1 MADQGLSTYLTEWR
15 KAEDKFY
22 GAALSAPELYT
33 AGVRL
38 VRGIADSLSDV
49 ETVEELLAVYPET
62 SIKHIAEVADSLNI
76 VQRDFL
82 DYHLARDAAFYLRH
96 REILETQAKRQMMAR
111 IAAADQHD
119 QTWVMLY
126 NTEYERQGTTF
137 FQRLEM
143 HLPDGMGLYSGVE
156 LDWEKGRLYVVE
168 PMRLDPASGE
178 RLRRDK
184 SLDPRQEFSTLEEMQ
199 TALEALRK
207 KYSAEITDP
216 WNGN

>member
-1 MADQGLSTYLTEWR
+1 MTAQNLSAYLAEWR

-38 VRGIADSLSDV
+38 VRGIADSLGQV
-49 ETVEELLAVYPET
+49 ETVEALLVAYPET

-96 REILETQAKRQMMAR
+96 REILEAQAKGQMMAR
-111 IAAADQHD
+111 IAAAEQ
-119 QTWVMLY
+119 QNETWVMLY

-143 HLPDGMGLYSGVE
+143 HLPDGMALYSGVE

-178 RLRRDK
+178 RLAREK
-184 SLDPRQEFSTLEEMQ
+184 PLDPRQEFSTFAEMQ
-199 TALEALRK
+199 ATLESLRE
-207 KYSAEITDP
+207 KYSTDQK
-216 WNGN
+216 